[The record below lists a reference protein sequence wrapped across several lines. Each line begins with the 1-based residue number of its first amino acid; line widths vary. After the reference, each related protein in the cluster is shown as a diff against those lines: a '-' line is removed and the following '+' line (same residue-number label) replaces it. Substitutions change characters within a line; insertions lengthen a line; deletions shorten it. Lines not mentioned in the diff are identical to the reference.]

1 MSTSV
6 PFVDLSIV
14 VPAYNEEHRIAP
26 TLARLSAFLTNQS
39 MRWEIVVVD
48 DGSRDA
54 TCAVVEAAMA
64 HIPNLR
70 LVRQTPNRGK
80 GAAVRLGMREARGQ
94 IRVMSDADGSM
105 PPEQLPRLI
114 APILACQVDIAIGSR
129 YAEGAK
135 TDVKQ
140 PLYRVLWSRLANALV
155 QRSLVPG
162 VRDTQCGFKAF
173 TAEAARA
180 LFELGRIDGWAFDLE
195 ILALARRRGFAI
207 AEIGVEWSDDG
218 RSRVNPL
225 KDMWKVIREALTIR
239 KNLRKG
245 VYNTALPSSV

>member
-26 TLARLSAFLTNQS
+26 TLARLSAFLTNQP

-54 TCAVVEAAMA
+54 TCAVVEAARA

-105 PPEQLPRLI
+105 PPEQLPRLL

-129 YAEGAK
+129 YADGAHAS
-135 TDVKQ
+135 VKQ
-140 PLYRVLWSRLANALV
+140 PWYRVAWSRLANRV
-155 QRSLVPG
+155 IQRSLVPG

-180 LFELGRIDGWAFDLE
+180 LFGLGRIDGWAFDLE
-195 ILALARRRGFAI
+195 ILALARRTGFAI
-207 AEIGVEWSDDG
+207 AEVGVEWTDDR
-218 RSRVNPL
+218 RSRVHPL
-225 KDMWKVIREALTIR
+225 QDMWKVMRETLTIR
-239 KNLRKG
+239 KNLRRG
-245 VYNTALPSSV
+245 VYRPLPAAA

>member
-26 TLARLSAFLTNQS
+26 TLARLSAFLTNQP

-64 HIPNLR
+64 QIPNLR

-105 PPEQLPRLI
+105 PPEQLPRLL
-114 APILACQVDIAIGSR
+114 APILSCRADISIGSR
-129 YAEGAK
+129 YADGAHAS
-135 TDVKQ
+135 VKQ
-140 PLYRVLWSRLANALV
+140 PWYRVAWSRLANRV
-155 QRSLVPG
+155 IQRSLVPG

-180 LFELGRIDGWAFDLE
+180 LFGVGRIDGWAFDLE
-195 ILALARRRGFAI
+195 ILALARRTGFAI
-207 AEIGVEWSDDG
+207 AEVGVEWIDDR

-225 KDMWKVIREALTIR
+225 QDMWKVVRETLTIR
-239 KNLRKG
+239 KNLRRG
-245 VYNTALPSSV
+245 VYRQLPAAA